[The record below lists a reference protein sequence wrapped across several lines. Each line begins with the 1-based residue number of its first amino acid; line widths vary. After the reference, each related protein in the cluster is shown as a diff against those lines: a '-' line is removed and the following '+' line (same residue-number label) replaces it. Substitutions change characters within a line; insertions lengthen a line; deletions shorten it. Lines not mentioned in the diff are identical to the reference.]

1 LYDSLGVIS
10 VVKSRRTR
18 WADYVVRMGDM
29 RKEYNTSVEKTL
41 KGRDHLQDLG
51 IDRNIAL

>member
-1 LYDSLGVIS
+1 
-10 VVKSRRTR
+10 
-18 WADYVVRMGDM
+18 MGDM